1 MGDSEANLLPVLEGE
16 EKLIA
21 AAQQIVKALQNKKDL
36 THDARKILADLGS
49 QLMSSITKVE
59 DDKLCSTE
67 DTTEKSKSKL
77 DELEEQLNIL
87 QNKVMSW
94 EEVNHESVI
103 WDCGQEYVIDYL
115 RSVDE
120 ARKLTEQL
128 ESTLEVDKD
137 SKEEE
142 LLCRAQEVVRIAMN
156 WLEEEF
162 RHLLVQNKQPFE
174 PEHMSFRSNE
184 DDEGSI
190 ASFGDDSVE
199 DVVQRDSMSRR
210 SEEYVVELVHPD
222 VIPDLRCIA
231 NLMFN
236 SNYSS
241 ECSQAFVNVRKDALD
256 DFLFILEVDKL
267 SIDDVVKMEWNSLN
281 SKIRRWIRCM
291 KIFVRV
297 YLVSEKWLSD
307 QIFGELEHSV
317 SSICFVESSKGSIL
331 HLLKFAESV
340 AVGPH
345 QPEKLIRILD
355 MYEVLSDLIPDIDVM
370 FSDDHA
376 GLCVRTECQ
385 DILRSLAGCA
395 RTTFLE
401 FENAIASSVSEKPFR
416 GGGIHHLTRY
426 VMNYMKTLTD
436 YSKILNELL
445 KGDEE
450 DSSEDHMTQDRE
462 EEEEE
467 EDNSNRSSCYISP
480 LAQYFRSFTSILEC
494 NLDDKSKLYKDES
507 LGHLF
512 LMNNIHYMAEKVKN
526 SHDLRTILGDDWI
539 RKHNWRFQ
547 QHAMNYERATW
558 SSILSLLR
566 DEGLHNPGSNS
577 ISKTLLKERL
587 QCFYVAFDEVYKS
600 QTGWS
605 IQDSQLRDD
614 LRISTSLKVIQAYRT
629 FVGRH
634 SNHISDKHI
643 KYSADDM
650 ENFLMDLF
658 EGSPR
663 SLHAS
668 SHRGK

>member
-1 MGDSEANLLPVLEGE
+1 MGDCETTFPVLVEE

-49 QLMSSITKVE
+49 QLSSITKVDE
-59 DDKLCSTE
+59 EKHDKLCGTE
-67 DTTEKSKSKL
+67 NTIEKKFS
-77 DELEEQLNIL
+77 ELEEQLNIV
-87 QNKVMSW
+87 QNKVMRW
-94 EEVNHESVI
+94 EVDESLI
-103 WDCGQEYVIDYL
+103 WDCGQEYRDDYL

-120 ARKLTEQL
+120 AQKIIQRL
-128 ESTLEVDKD
+128 ESLNVDKI
-137 SKEEE
+137 SKEGNE
-142 LLCRAQEVVRIAMN
+142 LLCRAHEVVQVAMHQ
-156 WLEEEF
+156 LEEEF
-162 RHLLVQNKQPFE
+162 KHLLVQNKQHFE
-174 PEHMSFRSNE
+174 PDQHMSFRSNE
-184 DDEGSI
+184 DDEGEGSI

-199 DVVQRDSMSRR
+199 DSVVQRDSLSRR
-210 SEEYVVELVHPD
+210 SSEEFVVELVHPD

-236 SNYSS
+236 SNYSR
-241 ECSQAFVNVRKDALD
+241 ECSQAFINVRKDALD

-267 SIDDVVKMEWNSLN
+267 SIDDVRKMEWNSLN

-297 YLVSEKWLSD
+297 YLASEKCLSD
-307 QIFGELEHSV
+307 LIFGELDSV
-317 SSICFVESSKGSIL
+317 GSLCFAESSKASIL

-340 AVGPH
+340 AIIGPH

-370 FSDDHA
+370 YSDDA
-376 GLCVRTECQ
+376 GLCIRIECQ
-385 DILRSLAGCA
+385 EILRSLAGCA

-401 FENAIASSVSEKPFR
+401 FESAVASSVSANPFR

-426 VMNYMKTLTD
+426 IMNYMKTLTD

-450 DSSEDHMTQDRE
+450 EDSSVANSLDSR
-462 EEEEE
+462 E
-467 EDNSNRSSCYISP
+467 EDNINGSYYVSP
-480 LAQYFRSFTSILEC
+480 LARYFRSFTSILEC

-566 DEGLHNPGSNS
+566 EEGIQNPGSNS

-587 QCFYVAFDEVYKS
+587 QSFYVAFDEVYKS
-600 QTGWS
+600 QTGWL
-605 IQDSQLRDD
+605 IPDSQLRDD
-614 LRISTSLKVIQAYRT
+614 LHISLSLKVIQAYRT

-643 KYSADDM
+643 KYSADDL
-650 ENFLMDLF
+650 ENFLLDLF

-663 SLHAS
+663 SLHG
-668 SHRGK
+668 SHGKMR

>member
-1 MGDSEANLLPVLEGE
+1 MGDCEANFPVLEE

-21 AAQQIVKALQNKKDL
+21 AAQQIVKALKNKKEL

-49 QLMSSITKVE
+49 QLSSITKVDE
-59 DDKLCSTE
+59 QKEHDKLCGTE
-67 DTTEKSKSKL
+67 NTIEKKFS
-77 DELEEQLNIL
+77 ELEEQLNIV
-87 QNKVMSW
+87 QNKVMIW
-94 EEVNHESVI
+94 EVDQSLI
-103 WDCGQEYVIDYL
+103 WDCGQEYTDDYL

-120 ARKLTEQL
+120 ARILIEHL
-128 ESTLEVDKD
+128 ESLNVDRD
-137 SKEEE
+137 SKGGE
-142 LLCRAQEVVRIAMN
+142 LLFRAHEVLQIAMN
-156 WLEEEF
+156 RLEEEF
-162 RHLLVQNKQPFE
+162 KHLLVQNKQHFE

-184 DDEGSI
+184 DDEAGSI

-199 DVVQRDSMSRR
+199 DSVVQRDSMSRR
-210 SEEYVVELVHPD
+210 SSEEFVVELVHPD

-231 NLMFN
+231 KLMFN
-236 SNYSS
+236 SNYSR
-241 ECSQAFVNVRKDALD
+241 ECSQAFINVRKDALD

-267 SIDDVVKMEWNSLN
+267 SIDDVMKMEWNSLN
-281 SKIRRWIRCM
+281 SKIRRWIWCM
-291 KIFVRV
+291 KVFVRV
-297 YLVSEKWLSD
+297 YLASEKWLSD
-307 QIFGELEHSV
+307 QIFGELDSESAV
-317 SSICFVESSKGSIL
+317 CFAESSKGSIL
-331 HLLKFAESV
+331 HLLNFAESV
-340 AVGPH
+340 AIGPH

-355 MYEVLSDLIPDIDVM
+355 MYEVLSDLVPDIDVAY
-370 FSDDHA
+370 SDDA
-376 GLCVRTECQ
+376 GLCVRIECQ
-385 DILRSLAGCA
+385 EVLRILSGCA

-401 FENAIASSVSEKPFR
+401 FENAVGSSVSANPFR
-416 GGGIHHLTRY
+416 GGGIHHITRY

-436 YSKILNELL
+436 YSKILDELL

-450 DSSEDHMTQDRE
+450 EDSSVANSPDSR
-462 EEEEE
+462 E
-467 EDNSNRSSCYISP
+467 EDNSNGSCYISP
-480 LAQYFRSFTSILEC
+480 LAQYFKSFTSILEC

-566 DEGLHNPGSNS
+566 DEGLQNPGSNS
-577 ISKTLLKERL
+577 ISRTLLKERM
-587 QCFYVAFDEVYKS
+587 QSFYVAFDEVYKN

-605 IQDSQLRDD
+605 IPDCQLRDD

-634 SNHISDKHI
+634 SNHISEKHI
-643 KYSADDM
+643 KYSADDL
-650 ENFLMDLF
+650 ENFLLDLF

-663 SLHAS
+663 SLHG
-668 SHRGK
+668 SHKGK

>member
-1 MGDSEANLLPVLEGE
+1 MGDSVPVLEGE

-36 THDARKILADLGS
+36 TDDGRRILADLGS
-49 QLMSSITKVE
+49 QLMSSISKVE
-59 DDKLCSTE
+59 HDKVCGTE
-67 DTTEKSKSKL
+67 DTTQKSQL
-77 DELEEQLNIL
+77 DIL
-87 QNKVMSW
+87 QNKLMSW
-94 EEVNHESVI
+94 EEGVI

-115 RSVDE
+115 RCIDE
-120 ARKLTEQL
+120 ARKLSQEL
-128 ESTLEVDKD
+128 ESSLGVDKD
-137 SKEEE
+137 SE

-156 WLEEEF
+156 RLEEEF
-162 RHLLVQNKQPFE
+162 KHLLVQNKQPFE

-184 DDEGSI
+184 DDDGSV

-236 SNYSS
+236 SNYSR

-267 SIDDVVKMEWNSLN
+267 SVENVANMEWNKLN

-291 KIFVRV
+291 KIFVCV
-297 YLVSEKWLSD
+297 YLASEKWLSD
-307 QIFGELEHSV
+307 QIFGELHHSV

-355 MYEVLSDLIPDIDVM
+355 MYELLSDLIPDIDVM
-370 FSDDHA
+370 FSDDV

-401 FENAIASSVSEKPFR
+401 FENAVASSVSEKPFR
-416 GGGIHHLTRY
+416 GGGVHHLTRY
-426 VMNYMKTLTD
+426 VMNYMKTLMD

-445 KGDEE
+445 KGEEE
-450 DSSEDHMTQDRE
+450 DSPQHMTPDR
-462 EEEEE
+462 EEE
-467 EDNSNRSSCYISP
+467 EDNSNGSSCYISP
-480 LAQYFRSFTSILEC
+480 LSQYFRSFTSILEC

-547 QHAMNYERATW
+547 QHAMNYERTTW

-587 QCFYVAFDEVYKS
+587 HCFYVAFDEVYKS
-600 QTGWS
+600 QTGWL

-614 LRISTSLKVIQAYRT
+614 LRISTSLKVIQAYRLL
-629 FVGRH
+629 G
-634 SNHISDKHI
+634 
-643 KYSADDM
+643 
-650 ENFLMDLF
+650 
-658 EGSPR
+658 PC
-663 SLHAS
+663 
-668 SHRGK
+668 

>member
-1 MGDSEANLLPVLEGE
+1 MGDSE

-21 AAQQIVKALQNKKDL
+21 AAHEIFKALQNKKDL
-36 THDARKILADLGS
+36 TNDARRILADLGT
-49 QLMSSITKVE
+49 QLMSSITKAE
-59 DDKLCSTE
+59 HGKLCGTE
-67 DTTEKSKSKL
+67 ETTEESKSKSKL
-77 DELEEQLNIL
+77 SKLEEQLNIL

-94 EEVNHESVI
+94 EEVDRESVI
-103 WDCGQEYVIDYL
+103 WDCGQEYVIDYW
-115 RSVDE
+115 RSIDE

-128 ESTLEVDKD
+128 ESSLGVDKD
-137 SKEEE
+137 SKEDE
-142 LLCRAQEVVRIAMN
+142 LLCRAHEVVRIAMN
-156 WLEEEF
+156 RLEEEF
-162 RHLLVQNKQPFE
+162 KHLLVQNKQPFE
-174 PEHMSFRSNE
+174 PELMSFRSNE

-199 DVVQRDSMSRR
+199 DNVVHSMSRR

-236 SNYSS
+236 SSYSR

-267 SIDDVVKMEWNSLN
+267 SIENVVKMEWNKLN

-297 YLVSEKWLSD
+297 YLASEKWLSD
-307 QIFGELEHSV
+307 QIFGELDHSV
-317 SSICFVESSKGSIL
+317 SSVCFVESSKGSIL

-345 QPEKLIRILD
+345 EPEKLIRILD
-355 MYEVLSDLIPDIDVM
+355 MYEVLSDLIPDIDAM
-370 FSDDHA
+370 FSDDV

-385 DILRSLAGCA
+385 DILRSLASCA

-401 FENAIASSVSEKPFR
+401 FENAVASSVSEKPFR
-416 GGGIHHLTRY
+416 GGGTHHLTRY

-436 YSKILNELL
+436 YSKILNDLL
-445 KGDEE
+445 KDN
-450 DSSEDHMTQDRE
+450 
-462 EEEEE
+462 EEE
-467 EDNSNRSSCYISP
+467 EDEDSLQDMTLDTEQQQQQDNSGYSS
-480 LAQYFRSFTSILEC
+480 LMAQYFTSFTSILES

-547 QHAMNYERATW
+547 HHAMNYERATW

-587 QCFYVAFDEVYKS
+587 HCFYVAFDEVYKN
-600 QTGWS
+600 QTGWL

-614 LRISTSLKVIQAYRT
+614 LRISISLKVIQAYRT

-650 ENFLMDLF
+650 ENFLLDLF

-663 SLHAS
+663 SLHGC

>member
-1 MGDSEANLLPVLEGE
+1 MGDYGATLPVLEE

-21 AAQQIVKALQNKKDL
+21 AAQQIVKALQHKKDL
-36 THDARKILADLGS
+36 TRDARKILADLGS
-49 QLMSSITKVE
+49 QLSSITKVGE
-59 DDKLCSTE
+59 EEHDKLFGTE
-67 DTTEKSKSKL
+67 DTTEKSS
-77 DELEEQLNIL
+77 ELEEQLNIV

-94 EEVNHESVI
+94 EVDQSVI
-103 WDCGQEYVIDYL
+103 WDCGQEYADDYL

-120 ARKLTEQL
+120 ARKLTERL
-128 ESTLEVDKD
+128 ESLRVDGD
-137 SKEEE
+137 SKEDE
-142 LLCRAQEVVRIAMN
+142 LLSRARQVLQIAMN
-156 WLEEEF
+156 RLEEEF
-162 RHLLVQNKQPFE
+162 TYLLVQNKQPFE

-199 DVVQRDSMSRR
+199 DVVQRDSMSRH

-222 VIPDLRCIA
+222 VIPELRCIA

-236 SNYSS
+236 SNYGR
-241 ECSQAFVNVRKDALD
+241 ECSQAFINVRKDTLD
-256 DFLFILEVDKL
+256 DFLSILEADKL
-267 SIDDVVKMEWNSLN
+267 SVEDVLKLEWNSLN

-297 YLVSEKWLSD
+297 YLASEKWLSD
-307 QIFGELEHSV
+307 QIFGEVDSV
-317 SSICFVESSKGSIL
+317 CFVESSKASIL

-340 AVGPH
+340 SIGPH

-370 FSDDHA
+370 YSDDA

-401 FENAIASSVSEKPFR
+401 FENAVASSISANPFR
-416 GGGIHHLTRY
+416 GGGIHHLTKY
-426 VMNYMKTLTD
+426 VMNYMKTLMD
-436 YSKILNELL
+436 YSKVLNELL

-450 DSSEDHMTQDRE
+450 EDSVANSPDMRPDR
-462 EEEEE
+462 E
-467 EDNSNRSSCYISP
+467 EDNSNGSCYISP
-480 LAQYFRSFTSILEC
+480 LAHYFRSFTSILEC

-566 DEGLHNPGSNS
+566 DEGLQNPGSNS

-587 QCFYVAFDEVYKS
+587 HSFYVAFDEVYKN

-605 IQDSQLRDD
+605 IPDCQLRDD

-634 SNHISDKHI
+634 SNHISEKHI
-643 KYSADDM
+643 KYSADDL
-650 ENFLMDLF
+650 ENFLLDLF

-663 SLHAS
+663 SLHG

>member
-1 MGDSEANLLPVLEGE
+1 MLCGFNYMGDCEATLPVMEDE

-21 AAQQIVKALQNKKDL
+21 AAQQIVKALEKKQNL

-49 QLMSSITKVE
+49 QLSSITKLSE
-59 DDKLCSTE
+59 NKHEKLFGETE
-67 DTTEKSKSKL
+67 DTVEKFS
-77 DELEEQLNIL
+77 ELEEQLNIV

-94 EEVNHESVI
+94 EVDQSVI
-103 WDCGQEYVIDYL
+103 WDCGPEYADDYL

-120 ARKLTEQL
+120 ARKLIERL
-128 ESTLEVDKD
+128 ESLNVDKD
-137 SKEEE
+137 SKEDE
-142 LLCRAQEVVRIAMN
+142 LLCRAHEVMQIAMN
-156 WLEEEF
+156 RLEEEF
-162 RHLLVQNKQPFE
+162 RHLLVHNKQPFE
-174 PEHMSFRSNE
+174 PEHLSFRSSE

-190 ASFGDDSVE
+190 VSFGDDSVE

-236 SNYSS
+236 SNYGR
-241 ECSQAFVNVRKDALD
+241 ECSQTFISVRKDALD
-256 DFLFILEVDKL
+256 DFLFILEVKKL
-267 SIDDVVKMEWNSLN
+267 SIENVMKMEWNSLN

-291 KIFVRV
+291 KIFVCV
-297 YLVSEKWLSD
+297 YLASEKWLSD
-307 QIFGELEHSV
+307 QIFGDLDSV
-317 SSICFVESSKGSIL
+317 SSVCFAESSKASIL
-331 HLLKFAESV
+331 HLLKFAEAV
-340 AVGPH
+340 AIGSH

-355 MYEVLSDLIPDIDVM
+355 MYEVLSDLIPDIDAM
-370 FSDDHA
+370 YSDDA
-376 GLCVRTECQ
+376 GLCVRTKCQ
-385 DILRSLAGCA
+385 DILESLADCA

-401 FENAIASSVSEKPFR
+401 FENAVASSISTNPFP
-416 GGGIHHLTRY
+416 GGGIHPLTRY

-445 KGDEE
+445 KDNEQE
-450 DSSEDHMTQDRE
+450 DLVAISPEMTPDR
-462 EEEEE
+462 E
-467 EDNSNRSSCYISP
+467 EDNSNTSCYISP
-480 LAQYFRSFTSILEC
+480 LAQHFRTFTSMLEC

-526 SHDLRTILGDDWI
+526 SNDLRTILGDDWI

-566 DEGLHNPGSNS
+566 DEGLQNPGSNS

-587 QCFYVAFDEVYKS
+587 HSFYLAFDEAYKS

-605 IQDSQLRDD
+605 IPDCQLRED
-614 LRISTSLKVIQAYRT
+614 LRISISLKVIQAYRT
-629 FVGRH
+629 FIGRH
-634 SNHISDKHI
+634 TNHISDKYI
-643 KYSADDM
+643 KYSADDL
-650 ENFLMDLF
+650 ENFLLDLF

-663 SLHAS
+663 SLHG
-668 SHRGK
+668 SHRK